1 MLNSATAR
9 ARGAG
14 RRSWG
19 RLAWRRLAADRRGV
33 AGIEFALI
41 APLLMALVI
50 GIVDLGRATYVK
62 REAHAAAQAGAQF
75 SLIAGWEPD
84 DIEAAVVNSSGLAS
98 AAITVER
105 VWACA
110 GASLTFVSQGSS
122 CGAGTAGTYVRITV
136 DPDYTPL
143 LPLRAL
149 DVAPAV
155 ALVRIE

>member
-1 MLNSATAR
+1 MLNSATVR
-9 ARGAG
+9 ARVAG
-14 RRSWG
+14 PR
-19 RLAWRRLAADRRGV
+19 AWRRLAADRRGV

-50 GIVDLGRATYVK
+50 GILDLGRATYVK
-62 REAHAAAQAGAQF
+62 REAHAAAQAGAQY
-75 SLIAGWEPD
+75 SLIAGWEPAA
-84 DIEAAVVNSSGLAS
+84 IEAAVVASSGLAS
-98 AAITVER
+98 AVVTVER

-110 GASLTFVSQGSS
+110 GTALTFVAEGSS
-122 CGAGTAGTYVRITV
+122 CSGGAAGTYVRITV
-136 DPDYTPL
+136 DPDYRPL